1 MRTRA
6 GRITGAP
13 QVKAAA
19 KRRLDQAAEAL
30 TNRLLSFA
38 LDQGVSDDDEVGC
51 LVGRL
56 ICIPT
61 QMSQP
66 SITPAASSIVSST
79 TASLM
84 MSAMRIR
91 RNCRDLVRVRL
102 INLTAE
108 GMDGVVADAW
118 AFGKPYSSGLDA
130 EQWGVLFERNGFS
143 LLGRRAVRPTENLN
157 LFRGATEDQ
166 KRGMSWT
173 TEVDV
178 ARSFAYDRI
187 SRRPVGNLYT
197 ATIEPEWL
205 LASIDEGHSEKE
217 WVVDAARLHDDDVV
231 LHEMAIDDPRPPRRL
246 L

>member
-91 RNCRDLVRVRL
+91 RNCRDLVRVGL

-143 LLGRRAVRPTENLN
+143 
-157 LFRGATEDQ
+157 
-166 KRGMSWT
+166 S
-173 TEVDV
+173 
-178 ARSFAYDRI
+178 
-187 SRRPVGNLYT
+187 
-197 ATIEPEWL
+197 
-205 LASIDEGHSEKE
+205 
-217 WVVDAARLHDDDVV
+217 WVVGQSDRPRTLTYSVERQKTRSVGCRGPPKSTLPAASHTTG
-231 LHEMAIDDPRPPRRL
+231 
-246 L
+246 